1 MNLADLLAPRR
12 IVVPLRAA
20 TLEEGMRILADACVA
35 DGRVTD
41 ATRLD
46 AAMRESWPEDTV
58 SLGPHAWL
66 PHFRSDAVPS
76 LVAALG
82 IAEAPIAGGPRMM
95 LLLVAPPR
103 DHVVYLQAVA
113 AFARALAAPAVA
125 DGLLAARTAD
135 EVLALPALR
144 GVELEGQPLVRDLMR
159 TGIPAL
165 RPDDTLETAAARLQE
180 HRVDALPVVGEGG
193 QVVGLLSYGELLRQ
207 LVPSSVPRTSEGT
220 APAALS
226 TLVRDA
232 MARSVLCIS
241 DDQTVADAAHL
252 LATRDVAGAPVVEDG
267 VLRGFVTR
275 ADLVRRL
282 LGSRSPYPPVEESWP
297 FR

>member
-1 MNLADLLAPRR
+1 M
-12 IVVPLRAA
+12 
-20 TLEEGMRILADACVA
+20 
-35 DGRVTD
+35 
-41 ATRLD
+41 
-46 AAMRESWPEDTV
+46 
-58 SLGPHAWL
+58 
-66 PHFRSDAVPS
+66 
-76 LVAALG
+76 
-82 IAEAPIAGGPRMM
+82 
-95 LLLVAPPR
+95 
-103 DHVVYLQAVA
+103 A

-207 LVPSSVPRTSEGT
+207 LVPTSVPRTSEGT

-226 TLVRDA
+226 RPRARRDGA
-232 MARSVLCIS
+232 QRPVHLGRSDRGGCC
-241 DDQTVADAAHL
+241 AP
-252 LATRDVAGAPVVEDG
+252 AGHPGRGGCPVVEDG